1 MPYVNND
8 GVRIHYQV
16 EGEGPPLV
24 LQHGFSESVVDWY
37 EAGYVDALRSDY
49 RLILIDAG
57 GHGASDKPHDPDAY
71 ELERRVADV
80 VAVLDGLA
88 IEKAVFW
95 GYSMGGWIGFGTAK
109 YAKQRIRA
117 LVIGGQHPYARNMES
132 LREIARRGLA
142 QGSEAFIAAM
152 EEVFGPETD
161 ERKERLLAADLEAYL
176 ALAQDRSG
184 LEDILPSMQP
194 PCCLYVGETDPIY
207 TEVTACSRY
216 IPQVTYFSLPGLGH
230 CEAYARSEL
239 VLPHVTKFLRS
250 LKHS

>member
-1 MPYVNND
+1 MPYVDND

-49 RLILIDAG
+49 RLILIDAR
-57 GHGASDKPHDPDAY
+57 GHGASDEPHDPGAY

-95 GYSMGGWIGFGTAK
+95 GYSMGGWIGFGTPK
-109 YAKQRIRA
+109 YARQRIRA
-117 LVIGGQHPYARNMES
+117 LVIGGQHPYPRSMEP
-132 LREIARRGLA
+132 LQQIIRRGLA
-142 QGSEAFIAAM
+142 KGSEAFVAAM
-152 EEVFGPETD
+152 EEMFGPETA
-161 ERKERLLAADLEAYL
+161 ERKERLRAADLEAYL
-176 ALAQDRSG
+176 ALARDRPG
-184 LEDILPSMQP
+184 LEDILPSMHL

-207 TEVTACSRY
+207 PEVKACSQY
-216 IPQVTYFSLPGLGH
+216 IPQVTCFSLPGLSH
-230 CEAYARSEL
+230 CEAYVRSEL
-239 VLPHVTKFLRS
+239 VLPRVTKFLKS